1 MKVLVGPNNLALEAV
16 LDALRPQ
23 YPHIT
28 FAHCPDRAALSAAL
42 ADADVYLGWLSRE
55 EFLAARRLR
64 WIQSPS
70 SGIDRFLAIPEL
82 AQGQVLLTS
91 ARGTHG
97 ACLAEH
103 TFAMILAFTRR
114 IREYVLAQGRH
125 EWANRELRPAMREL
139 TGATMGIIGLGAVGR
154 AIARRAAAFD
164 MRVVAV
170 DAVPAEAPE
179 GVAWLAGS
187 EGLGR
192 LLDESDYVVVTV
204 PWTPETVGLIG
215 AEELAR
221 LKPTAMLVG
230 ISRGGIIDEAALL
243 GALREGRLAA
253 AALDVTSSE
262 PLPADSP
269 LWEEPNLLITPHVA
283 GGTQYET
290 AHILEIF
297 TENLARLLRGEAP
310 LRNQI
315 DKARGF

>member
-1 MKVLVGPNNLALEAV
+1 M
-16 LDALRPQ
+16 
-23 YPHIT
+23 
-28 FAHCPDRAALSAAL
+28 
-42 ADADVYLGWLSRE
+42 
-55 EFLAARRLR
+55 
-64 WIQSPS
+64 
-70 SGIDRFLAIPEL
+70 
-82 AQGQVLLTS
+82 LLTS
-91 ARGTHG
+91 ARGTRG

-125 EWANRELRPAMREL
+125 EWANRELRPAMREADRRDHGDYRPGRG
-139 TGATMGIIGLGAVGR
+139 GAE

-243 GALREGRLAA
+243 GALREAAGGRRARRDVQRAA
-253 AALDVTSSE
+253 AGRF
-262 PLPADSP
+262 P

-310 LRNQI
+310 CATRSTRRGILVT
-315 DKARGF
+315 AR